1 MERPHHVPVVQELIA
16 RGVNGQRRL
25 ETVVLLTGL
34 PPLQAM
40 QVIACE
46 CGFDIRDAV
55 GMSLEPALRDQEPT
69 EPACDS

>member
-1 MERPHHVPVVQELIA
+1 
-16 RGVNGQRRL
+16 
-25 ETVVLLTGL
+25 
-34 PPLQAM
+34 M